1 MTMIRTFLATALLA
15 ASAAADEIEEAG
27 QLFKERCAV
36 CHAVPD
42 RELKGDRAWLGQIPD
57 TA

>member
-1 MTMIRTFLATALLA
+1 MTRILVATFGIASLAL
-15 ASAAADEIEEAG
+15 ADEIEEAG
-27 QLFKERCAV
+27 QLFKERCAA

-42 RELKGDRAWLGQIPD
+42 KELKGDRAWLGQIPD

>member
-1 MTMIRTFLATALLA
+1 MRTIFAVLGLASLAL
-15 ASAAADEIEEAG
+15 ADEIEEAG
-27 QLFKERCAV
+27 QLFKERCAA

-42 RELKGDRAWLGQIPD
+42 RDLKGDRAWLGQVPK